1 MTLEQLN
8 KGKQIIDRISELE
21 MIKEKIKWDK
31 DDTKIDKYKIP
42 KNSKEVITA
51 LCQKEIDDLEKEF
64 ETL

>member
-8 KGKQIIDRISELE
+8 RGKQIIDRIGELE

-42 KNSKEVITA
+42 KNSKEVIFA

-64 ETL
+64 EAL